1 MYLLQFLVPLGWIEV
16 IGPILPFTVLT
27 LGVANLITRLLAHR
41 GHVRQA
47 ESADELKR
55 YPPHSVTTIGLVL
68 VSFLLIPYQ
77 PSGGTILAVLT
88 VTMLIADLFEFEA
101 RNVEARNQLPV
112 ERPKSALFASALVL
126 LYAGYYS
133 LFFVVRPFWELIV

>member
-1 MYLLQFLVPLGWIEV
+1 MSLLQFLIPLGWIEV
-16 IGPILPFTVLT
+16 VGPILPFAVLT

-41 GHVRQA
+41 RHVRQA
-47 ESADELKR
+47 ETADQLER